1 MPTNNIKEGY
11 FTDYISGLPVKE
23 TPEELEAVQPF
34 SKILVD
40 DYGYPK
46 EFIHTRPQY
55 RVKARPS
62 DRRKEY
68 PVDIAVFNSS
78 VHDEKSIYIIVEC
91 KKKNRKDGRDQLED
105 YLRFSNASLGVWFNG
120 EERLYLHKVIKD
132 NEIQFREIPISH
144 ATVNVWKILV
154 CSSAKICARPKI
166 SNQHSVQSVIILPP
180 MPSASHAMKSSLRS

>member
-62 DRRKEY
+62 DRRKRISRRY
-68 PVDIAVFNSS
+68 RCFQ
-78 VHDEKSIYIIVEC
+78 
-91 KKKNRKDGRDQLED
+91 QL
-105 YLRFSNASLGVWFNG
+105 RP
-120 EERLYLHKVIKD
+120 R
-132 NEIQFREIPISH
+132 REIH
-144 ATVNVWKILV
+144 LYY
-154 CSSAKICARPKI
+154 C
-166 SNQHSVQSVIILPP
+166 
-180 MPSASHAMKSSLRS
+180 